1 MSQFEIRIIPNLRV
15 TTFGA
20 KDDPRTGKRG
30 RIWRVDPFTGRPSKN
45 AAHDFTRDRLRNDHW
60 LPGTA
65 LPINP
70 FIDPHLVPE
79 QLLIAGNGRVVD
91 MPMID
96 TGPWWGARRSNAFWM
111 EGPNGS
117 RPHAET
123 ASRLWHQVKKVL
135 PLVGGQWVI
144 DKVKAKMAETD
155 KFRYRID
162 DLRAVLA
169 RVRAEYGI
177 QVTSED
183 LLDDKFRIP
192 AQVPHSVGLD
202 FTPGGWKLLGVNFAT
217 PEAYANYSGNIDAA
231 IFVVRSPGGFF
242 A

>member
-1 MSQFEIRIIPNLRV
+1 LSQFEVRIIPNLRV

-20 KDDPRTGKRG
+20 HVGARGKVWRIDPT
-30 RIWRVDPFTGRPSKN
+30 TGRPTTN
-45 AAHDFTRDRLRNDHW
+45 PAYEYTRNRLKEDPW
-60 LPGTA
+60 IAGTA

-70 FIDPHLVPE
+70 FIDPDLVPE

-117 RPHAET
+117 RPHAEK
-123 ASRLWHQVKKVL
+123 ASKLWHLVKKVL

-144 DKVKAKMAETD
+144 DKVKNDMTETD
-155 KFRYRID
+155 KFRYRLD

-169 RVRAEYGI
+169 RVRAEYDIG
-177 QVTSED
+177 VTAED
-183 LLDDKFRIP
+183 LLDDKYRIP
-192 AQVPHSVGLD
+192 AQIPHSVGLD
-202 FTPGGWKLLGVNFAT
+202 FTPGGWRLLGVNRAT
-217 PEAYANYSGNIDAA
+217 PEDYANYSGNIDAA